1 MAPKKSTTKT
11 TSKGKK
17 PATSK
22 GKEKSTSKAAIKKTT
37 AKKEEASS
45 KSYRELI
52 IEGLTALKERKGSSR
67 PALKKFIK
75 ENYPIVGSASNFDL
89 YFNNAIR
96 KGVEAGDFEQPK
108 GPAGA
113 VKLAK
118 KKSPEVKKEKEV
130 SPKPKQ
136 AATSVSATA
145 SKAKAASTK
154 LAPKK
159 VVKKK
164 SPTVTA
170 KKASSPSSLTYKEM
184 ILKSM
189 PQLNDGKGSSRI
201 VLKKYVKDTFSS
213 KLKTSSNFDYLFNSA
228 IKKCVEN
235 GELVQPKGPSGI
247 IKLNKKKVKLST

>member
-22 GKEKSTSKAAIKKTT
+22 DKEKSTSKAAIKKTT

-52 IEGLTALKERKGSSR
+52 IEGLTALK
-67 PALKKFIK
+67 ALKKFIK

-235 GELVQPKGPSGI
+235 GELVQPKNPYGI